1 MPAFSVSKSKT
12 IQAPAEAIWPHLRR
26 FENWKAWSPWIIAE
40 PDCKLTY
47 RDDGSGYGW
56 DGAIVGAGEIEV
68 ESERAHDKLDLKLTF
83 LKPWKSVSSTSFR
96 LVERDGATEV
106 TWDMQGSL
114 PWFLFFLKNMTV
126 AFVGMDYDRGLA
138 MLKDIVETGS
148 NPSRLEFPGASAV
161 PGTAFVGVR
170 SACSMAAMPQ
180 RMTADMEKLHGLV
193 TGEGFETAGAP
204 FSIYHKWNPAKGH
217 VEYTIAAPV
226 ASAPASVPSG
236 FVSGERPNLTTY
248 PVRHT
253 GPYHHIGN
261 AWAAGMLHG
270 RAKVF
275 TQDKSREPFEIY
287 ENDPNEVEANDLVTV
302 VHLPVK

>member
-26 FENWKAWSPWIIAE
+26 FEHWKAWSPWIIAE

-96 LVERDGATEV
+96 LVERGGATEV
-106 TWDMQGSL
+106 TWDMHGSL

-148 NPSRLEFPGASAV
+148 NPSRLDFPGAS
-161 PGTAFVGVR
+161 PFTGTDYVGVR
-170 SACSMAAMPQ
+170 TACSMDDMPK
-180 RMTADMEKLHGLV
+180 RMTADMEKLHDLASGDGV
-193 TGEGFETAGAP
+193 EPTGAP
-204 FSIYHKWNPAKGH
+204 FSLYHTYNPAKGQ
-217 VEYTIAAPV
+217 VAYTVAFPV
-226 ASAPASVPSG
+226 AARPADVPAG
-236 FVSGERPNLTTY
+236 FVAGTLPSMTTY
-248 PVRHT
+248 RVEHT

-275 TQDKSREPFEIY
+275 TQDKSKEPFEIY
-287 ENDPNEVEANDLVTV
+287 KNDPREVEANDLVTV